1 MKRPEPHADV
11 PDRVIPGL
19 GASIMFSGGSDSTL
33 AAAKMLDF
41 CERVTLFTCDPGF
54 VLFLENSK
62 VNAHVLVDRYGPER
76 VEHKIVRIREAISK
90 ILFGEFRRDV
100 CQYGFNLA
108 SLICLGCRLAMHAEA
123 IIYNLEHNFPLIA
136 DGSIRQQATSPEQLM
151 SVLQRNREFYR
162 SGYGIQHASPIYDED
177 ESDRI
182 AYEIGITRVKGL
194 KKQFILFDTQ
204 ATCTLGVP
212 ADVYGRVF
220 YGCLMG
226 DQRERDSTA
235 YLAAKHEFMEDYIA
249 AHFRETGQDL
259 ATLVARNKAL
269 LEEHADAIRPRT

>member
-1 MKRPEPHADV
+1 MRNMPNN
-11 PDRVIPGL
+11 VIPGL

-62 VNAHVLVDRYGPER
+62 VNAQVLMDRYGPER
-76 VEHKIVRIREAISK
+76 VTHRIVRIREAISK
-90 ILFGEFRRDV
+90 ILFREFRRDL
-100 CQYGFNLA
+100 CQYGLNLT

-123 IIYNLEHNFPLIA
+123 IVYNLEHSFPLIA

-151 SVLQRNREFYR
+151 SVLERNREFYR
-162 SGYGIQHASPIYDED
+162 SEYGIQHASPIYDED

-182 AYEIGITRVKGL
+182 AYELGITRVKGL

-226 DQRERDSTA
+226 DQRERDSGA
-235 YLAAKHEFMEDYIA
+235 YLAAKHDFMREFIADY
-249 AHFRETGQDL
+249 FREAGQDL
-259 ATLVARNKAL
+259 VALVARNKAL
-269 LEEHADAIRPRT
+269 LQEHADAIRPGT